1 MNKQTTDPPPQT
13 EIELPPPPPTGT
25 RSIGCADYEFP
36 PGLTPREIDILRL
49 VIAEFNN
56 EQVAN
61 CLTTSLHNVEKYL
74 HRIQRKVDMYNPA
87 SPLCYL
93 LKNR

>member
-1 MNKQTTDPPPQT
+1 MNKPTTDLPPQT
-13 EIELPPPPPTGT
+13 EIELPPPPPQGP
-25 RSIGCADYEFP
+25 RSVGCADYEFP
-36 PGLTPREIDILRL
+36 SGLTPRERDILGL
-49 VIAEFNN
+49 VIAGFNN

-61 CLTTSLHNVEKYL
+61 CLPTSLHNVEKYL

-93 LKNR
+93 LKKR